1 MSSHHQVK
9 SSCATLAVE
18 TMGDGDPVVFL
29 HAAVTDRRMWRT
41 EMKGIATNNRAIAY
55 DRRGFG
61 ETVANQEDFSS
72 VADLMAVLDAKSSGT
87 PAILVGCS
95 QGGRIVIDAA
105 LTHPERV
112 RGLVLIAPNV
122 TGELPP
128 VLTPEIEGL
137 LKAQKEAD
145 VAGEQERISKIKAR
159 LWLDGPL
166 AQENRVSGPGR
177 QLFHE
182 MYAATFRTPPI
193 GRDMDSEPNAHR
205 LGEILVPT
213 LIIWGDLDFPH
224 IQARCRHLAAAIPNA
239 SAHEMTATA
248 HLPSLDK
255 PAEVAQQL
263 VQFVSLLPGRARE

>member
-1 MSSHHQVK
+1 MSSHHKIK
-9 SSCATLAVE
+9 SSGATLAVE
-18 TMGDGDPVVFL
+18 TMGEGDPIVFL

-41 EMKGIATNNRAIAY
+41 EMRGAATNNRAIAY

-72 VADLMAVLDAKSSGT
+72 VMDLMAVLDAKSSGA

-95 QGGRIVIDAA
+95 QGGRIAIDAA
-105 LTHPERV
+105 LTHPERF

-122 TGELPP
+122 TGEPP
-128 VLTPEIEGL
+128 PILTPRIEGL
-137 LKAQKEAD
+137 LKVQNEAD
-145 VAGEQERISKIKAR
+145 EVGEQEKISEIKAR

-182 MYAATFRTPPI
+182 MYIAKLRTPPI
-193 GRDMDSEPNAHR
+193 GREIDSEPNAHR
-205 LGEILVPT
+205 LGEIIMPT

-224 IQARCRHLAAAIPNA
+224 IQARCRRLVAAIPNA
-239 SAHEMTATA
+239 SARKITATA

-255 PAEVAQQL
+255 PAEVTQQL
-263 VQFVSLLPGRARE
+263 VQFFSLLPR